1 MLIMNKWKLNWA
13 NCGCVVILAALTI
26 GAIVAVGPAL
36 LTIIGAFVFGVSI
49 ESGYPEPEYEI
60 SDAAKFGNEN
70 LIKSYG
76 ADFTP
81 QWSSD
86 GRIIVMGIRR
96 GIKGVTA
103 DGSELW
109 DIPTPKPEHHTYG
122 VAISP
127 SLSATGRVAYLI
139 YPDIDGDERAIETAA
154 ADGTNFENF
163 SDIGAQINKPLWS
176 PDGSRLAF
184 TTRIEVSRINS
195 FGSEVDIHL
204 NTVVTAASDGSSV
217 IQFPIVARWSA
228 ERPVW
233 SNDGQRLAYVASS
246 IIYDDNHERVNRA
259 RIVNTRWDGTDEKI
273 TLEHRSTLRPQTP
286 FPPFEPTSLAWSTAD
301 DRIYFVYYE
310 LMDGEDAGYAPSVR
324 SVRPDGSD
332 ERIIAVWHE
341 NFHLDG
347 MRLSPDGSQLLFTAY
362 IPTAENHT
370 RVHAG
375 RVLEGKKK
383 TDVELYVMKTDGSE
397 VKKVFDPIDDS
408 LYRTIYASWSPD
420 GSRIAVNYLE
430 NRGNVFTISPDGADA
445 RMLIKPNID
454 GLPVPGLGEPLPEGL
469 LDPAP

>member
-1 MLIMNKWKLNWA
+1 MFALNKRKLTWIG
-13 NCGCVVILAALTI
+13 CGCATILAI
-26 GAIVAVGPAL
+26 GVIVAVGPATILVSVVL
-36 LTIIGAFVFGVSI
+36 LFGGSFNL
-49 ESGYPEPEYEI
+49 EAGYMPDHYEI
-60 SDAAKFGNEN
+60 SDAARFGNEN
-70 LIKSYG
+70 LIRSYA

-103 DGSELW
+103 DGGELW
-109 DIPTPKPEHHTYG
+109 DIPAPKPEHHTYG

-139 YPDIDGDERAIETAA
+139 YPDIDSDERAIETAA

-163 SDIGAQINKPLWS
+163 SDIGAQVNKPLWS

-184 TTRIEVSRINS
+184 TTKIEVSRINS

-204 NTVVTAASDGSSV
+204 NTVTTAASDGSSV

-228 ERPVW
+228 KRPVW

-259 RIVNTRWDGTDEKI
+259 RIVNARWDGTDEKI

-286 FPPFEPTSLAWSTAD
+286 FPPFEPTSLAWSPTD

-310 LMDGEDAGYAPSVR
+310 LMDEEDAGYAPSVR

-332 ERIIAVWHE
+332 ERIIAVWHA

-347 MRLSPDGSQLLFTAY
+347 LKLSPDGSQLLFTAY

-375 RVLEGKKK
+375 RVLEGKEK

-397 VKKVFDPIDDS
+397 VRKVFDPIDDS

-430 NRGNVFTISPDGADA
+430 NRGSVFTIAPDGADA

-454 GLPVPGLGEPLPEGL
+454 GLLVPGLGEPLPEAL
-469 LDPAP
+469 LDPGR